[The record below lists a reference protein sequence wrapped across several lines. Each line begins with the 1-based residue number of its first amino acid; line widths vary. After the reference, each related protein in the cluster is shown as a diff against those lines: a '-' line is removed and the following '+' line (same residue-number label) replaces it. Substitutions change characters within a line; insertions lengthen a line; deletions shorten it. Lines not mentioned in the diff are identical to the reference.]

1 MSRNLLLKD
10 DILVMMNMD
19 YTSIVIA
26 ISAAVLSGMGTAI
39 IAGLKENKREKVRQ
53 YEREQDHLK
62 LEVKDLK
69 IELYK
74 IERELTE
81 WKDKYYNAIQ
91 ELIGVKAELE
101 ETLLKLTFIDHQ
113 IEDLQGLDREF

>member
-1 MSRNLLLKD
+1 MNL
-10 DILVMMNMD
+10 D
-19 YTSIVIA
+19 YTAVVIA
-26 ISAAVLSGMGTAI
+26 VFAAILSGMGTAV
-39 IAGLKENKREKVRQ
+39 IAGLRDNRKEKIRRA
-53 YEREQDHLK
+53 ERDQDHLK

-81 WKDKYYNAIQ
+81 WKDKYYNTIQ

-101 ETLLKLTFIDHQ
+101 ETLLKLSYIDHH
-113 IEDLQGLDREF
+113 IENLEALDREF

>member
-1 MSRNLLLKD
+1 
-10 DILVMMNMD
+10 MD

-26 ISAAVLSGMGTAI
+26 ISAAILSGMGTAI
-39 IAGLKENKREKVRQ
+39 IAGLRDNKKEKVRQ
-53 YEREQDHLK
+53 QEREQDHLK

-69 IELYK
+69 ISLYK

-91 ELIGVKAELE
+91 ELISVKSELE
-101 ETLLKLTFIDHQ
+101 ETLLKLSFIDHH
-113 IEDLQGLDREF
+113 IGDLESLDREF

>member
-1 MSRNLLLKD
+1 
-10 DILVMMNMD
+10 MNID

-53 YEREQDHLK
+53 HEREQDHLK